1 MVYSA
6 VRERRRAEPTPSSG
20 PKRLVATRAVVS
32 LDDRRYVLEGPR
44 ATIGRSKDAECV
56 LRDPNVSRRHA
67 ELRRSADRRLDDRR
81 PRLDQRDQGQRPARL
96 LDPAQP
102 RRPGHPRHH
111 DLPLRHRAVS
121 AATSVDYDPISVAL
135 KFGFLAVLYLFLL
148 WIARSALKDLR
159 RTVSPAPDATGF
171 HQAPGLRRS
180 PRGADAWLIAE
191 RGGGLEP
198 GERFDLIGGL
208 SIGRSGEAD
217 VRIDDR
223 YASGVHARI
232 FTRDGR
238 TYVEDMNSTNG
249 TLLNDA
255 TLKGRRS

>member
-1 MVYSA
+1 
-6 VRERRRAEPTPSSG
+6 
-20 PKRLVATRAVVS
+20 
-32 LDDRRYVLEGPR
+32 
-44 ATIGRSKDAECV
+44 
-56 LRDPNVSRRHA
+56 
-67 ELRRSADRRLDDRR
+67 
-81 PRLDQRDQGQRPARL
+81 
-96 LDPAQP
+96 
-102 RRPGHPRHH
+102 
-111 DLPLRHRAVS
+111 
-121 AATSVDYDPISVAL
+121 VDYAPISVFL

-171 HQAPGLRRS
+171 HQVAVA
-180 PRGADAWLIAE
+180 GAQSAATDLWLVAE
-191 RGGGLEP
+191 RGGGLDP

-208 SIGRSGEAD
+208 SIGRSAEAD
-217 VRIDDR
+217 VRIEDR

-255 TLKGRRS
+255 TLNGEAELIDGDVVRIGDTEFRYEAGG